1 MTLRQRRHTTL
12 ILRMSTKDTLGLQ
25 EPGSCQ
31 LFNDAIATIII
42 HGGDRQIATN
52 QEEKLLAR
60 ITLAYDRLSCL

>member
-25 EPGSCQ
+25 EPGSSQ

-42 HGGDRQIATN
+42 HGGDRQAATN

>member
-1 MTLRQRRHTTL
+1 
-12 ILRMSTKDTLGLQ
+12 MSTKDTLGLQ
-25 EPGSCQ
+25 EPGSSQ